1 MGSLFKT
8 LFSFGVLIYI
18 FSLLGEGVKWPEPPP
33 PKIVVK
39 ETKPLLRQSSLIDL
53 KVQTLY
59 VNGRK
64 YTTYYR

>member
-1 MGSLFKT
+1 MGRLFKT
-8 LFSFGVLIYI
+8 LFSFGVFIYI
-18 FSLLGEGVKWPEPPP
+18 FSLLGEGVSLPEPPP

-39 ETKPLLRQSSLIDL
+39 VTKPLIRQSSVIDL